1 MDETSRN
8 RSRNK
13 PRQTHVAR
21 SGVKADIPRADI
33 PGADISRHDRQPTDP
48 TGGGCR
54 QRNRTSILS
63 SASHT
68 ELFFS
73 LEGQDGRRRSPPFA
87 WQVLTIARTAFKSRL
102 AQVTGGRAQSSPA
115 LRPKALR
122 RAGVLLAL
130 TVFTFLPL
138 PAGAGPGDP
147 LKGEK
152 VFRSCKACHQVGAE
166 ARNGI
171 GPHLDGLFGRPAGA
185 LDGFKYSGAM
195 KERGAS
201 GLVWSEAT
209 LDRYLEKPRGYVPG
223 TRMSYRG
230 MANAG
235 ERADVIAYLK
245 ALSRE
250 APADDP
256 TRAQAERP
264 EIGSAAM
271 HLDGDPDYGEYLA
284 SECVTCHQIS
294 GRADGIPSIVGWPR
308 EAFIRALFEYK
319 SNIRTHQV
327 MQNMTT
333 NLGNEEIAALAAYF
347 GTLDPQ

>member
-1 MDETSRN
+1 MDEANLNGPHKPLTT
-8 RSRNK
+8 RSRAN
-13 PRQTHVAR
+13 A
-21 SGVKADIPRADI
+21 AE
-33 PGADISRHDRQPTDP
+33 PGSD
-48 TGGGCR
+48 
-54 QRNRTSILS
+54 
-63 SASHT
+63 
-68 ELFFS
+68 
-73 LEGQDGRRRSPPFA
+73 
-87 WQVLTIARTAFKSRL
+87 RL
-102 AQVTGGRAQSSPA
+102 APDRRGGFCRVRTWA
-115 LRPKALR
+115 LNGLIVFQGPENAKA
-122 RAGVLLAL
+122 VLPTLATLAAL
-130 TVFTFLPL
+130 TFAPL
-138 PAGAGPGDP
+138 SAGAGQADP

-152 VFRSCKACHQVGAE
+152 LFKACKTCHQVGAE

-195 KERGAS
+195 KERGTN
-201 GLVWSEAT
+201 GLVWTETT

-250 APADDP
+250 APAADP
-256 TRAQAERP
+256 GRAQTERP

-308 EAFIRALFEYK
+308 ESFIRALFEYK